1 MSTFS
6 NETKSATA
14 SATNA
19 SKNTG
24 TIYNLL
30 KAGSAQVYDSYLTYD
45 EMFDPLTGLPVT
57 YDGVGTLPTW
67 TNLPKS

>member
-1 MSTFS
+1 MSSFT
-6 NETKSATA
+6 NEPKPAVV
-14 SATNA
+14 SATNVPKTA
-19 SKNTG
+19 STFFNQ
-24 TIYNLL
+24 L

-45 EMFDPLTGLPVT
+45 ELNDPLTGMPVT